1 MKDKVFV
8 GASLVAALI
17 ASFCCILPIVF
28 ALAGVG
34 IVGASLLFA
43 AWRPYLLALT
53 FVLLGAGFYFAYRKP
68 REACEPGAACA
79 RPAVNR
85 SGRAGLWIAT
95 VFVVGFAAFPYY
107 SGPVADLLLSDG
119 DAQATAAQQPP
130 SVEHVSFAI
139 EGMYCPACAASIE
152 TKLKSL
158 PGVQQARVSYEER
171 RADVEYFSGAV
182 SKGQFEKVILDA
194 GFHARQI

>member
-8 GASLVAALI
+8 GASLVAALV

-34 IVGASLLFA
+34 IVGASSFFA
-43 AWRPYLLALT
+43 AWRPYLLAVT
-53 FVLLGAGFYFAYRKP
+53 FALLGIGSYFAYRKP
-68 REACEPGAACA
+68 REVCEPGSACA

-85 SGRAGLWIAT
+85 SGRIGLWIAT

-119 DAQATAAQQPP
+119 DAQASPAQQAPA
-130 SVEHVSFAI
+130 VEHISFAI
-139 EGMYCPACAASIE
+139 EGMYCPACATNIE
-152 TKLKSL
+152 SKLRNL
-158 PGVQQARVSYEER
+158 PGVQKARVSYEQR
-171 RADVEYFSGAV
+171 RADVEYVSGSV
-182 SKGQFEKVILDA
+182 SREQFEKVIQDA
-194 GFHARQI
+194 GYRAHQI